1 MRFGYIPVA
10 SPLLGED
17 ALNQIVAAYE
27 SHLERIGG
35 ERWGKEQLA
44 DPAPLFY
51 FVVTGGTEGAILELR
66 DSRQAAPDEPV
77 FLLAHPTSNSL
88 PAALE
93 VLARLQQDGT
103 PGRVFYLKGSDDA
116 DGYRQIADAA
126 HDLDVRRA
134 LRQARIGLVGEPSD
148 WLVASTPD
156 PTTVRQTWG
165 PEVVPVDLNAVQEM
179 IRAVSRDELASHISS
194 LVDQATGVREPSPA
208 EIEDVVRVYVALKQV
223 VEQHALDAITV
234 RCFDLVLGMKTT
246 GCFALAQLTD
256 EGVIGGCEGDLVSTV
271 ALLWAHRL
279 LGQVPWMANPAQLDA
294 ERNTLWLAHCTVP
307 RTIVQEYCLRSH
319 FESGLG
325 VGIQGTLPTGPV
337 TLLRIGGKGMDRLWL
352 AEGDIVQIG
361 FAENLCRTQAEVR
374 LTRGGSVGN
383 LLSAP
388 LGNHLVLVKGHHLAR
403 LQSWWDMMQEARGKE
418 SAPYILF

>member
-27 SHLERIGG
+27 PHLERIGG
-35 ERWGKEQLA
+35 ERWGTERSA

-51 FVVTGGTEGAILELR
+51 FVVTGGTENTILELW

-93 VLARLQQDGT
+93 VLARLQQDGI
-103 PGRVFYLKGSDDA
+103 PGRIFYLKGPDDA
-116 DGYRQIADAA
+116 VAYQQIADGV

-156 PTTVRQTWG
+156 LETVHTRWG
-165 PEVVPVDLNAVQEM
+165 PTVVPVDLSAVQEV
-179 IRAVSRDELASHISS
+179 IRTVPQAQLASHIAS
-194 LVDQATGVREPSPA
+194 LVDQATGVREPSAA
-208 EIEDVVRVYVALKQV
+208 EIEDVVRVYVALKKV

-234 RCFDLVLGMKTT
+234 RCFDLVLNMKTT
-246 GCFALAQLTD
+246 GCFALAQLAD
-256 EGVIGGCEGDLVSTV
+256 EGIIAGCEGDLVSTV
-271 ALLWAHRL
+271 GLLWAHKL
-279 LGQVPWMANPAQLDA
+279 LGQVPWMANPAQLDT

-325 VGIQGTLPTGPV
+325 VGIQGTLSTGPV
-337 TLLRIGGKGMDRLWL
+337 TLLRIGGMGMDRLWL
-352 AEGDIVQIG
+352 AEGDIVQAG
-361 FAENLCRTQAEVR
+361 FAENLCRTQAQVH
-374 LTRGGSVGN
+374 LTRGGSVGD

-388 LGNHLVLVKGHHLAR
+388 LGNHLVLVMGHHLVR
-403 LQSWWDMMQEARGKE
+403 LQSWWEMMIQ
-418 SAPYILF
+418 

>member
-17 ALNQIVAAYE
+17 ALNQIIAAYE
-27 SHLERIGG
+27 PHLEHIGG
-35 ERWGKEQLA
+35 ERWSAERLA
-44 DPAPLFY
+44 DPASLFY
-51 FVVTGGTEGAILELR
+51 LVVTGGTENAILELG

-77 FLLAHPTSNSL
+77 FLLAHPTGNSL

-103 PGRVFYLKGSDDA
+103 PGRIFYLKGPDDA
-116 DGYRQIADAA
+116 ESYRQIADAV

-148 WLVASTPD
+148 WLVASMPN
-156 PTTVRQTWG
+156 PVTVRETWG
-165 PEVVPVDLNAVQEM
+165 PEVVPVDLSAVQEM
-179 IRAVSRDELASHISS
+179 IRFVSHDEILSHISS

-223 VEQHALDAITV
+223 VEQNVLDALTV
-234 RCFDLVLGMKTT
+234 RCFDLVLDQKTT

-256 EGVIGGCEGDLVSTV
+256 EGVIAGCEGDLVSTV
-271 ALLWAHRL
+271 GLLWAHKL
-279 LGQVPWMANPAQLDA
+279 LSQVPWMANPAQIDT

-325 VGIQGTLPTGPV
+325 VGIQGTLPEGPV
-337 TLLRIGGKGMDRLWL
+337 TLLRVGGKGMDRLWL
-352 AEGDIVQIG
+352 AEGDIVQAG
-361 FAENLCRTQAEVR
+361 FAENLCRTQAEIR
-374 LTRGGSVGN
+374 LTRGGTVDD

-388 LGNHLVLVKGHHLAR
+388 LGNHLVLVAGHHLAR
-403 LQSWWDMMQEARGKE
+403 LQSWWEMMIR
-418 SAPYILF
+418 